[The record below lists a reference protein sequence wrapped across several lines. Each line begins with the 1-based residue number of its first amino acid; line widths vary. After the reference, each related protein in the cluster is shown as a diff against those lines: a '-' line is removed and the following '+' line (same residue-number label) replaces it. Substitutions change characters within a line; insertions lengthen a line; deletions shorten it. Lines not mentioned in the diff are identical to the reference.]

1 MHRHRRQTSI
11 SILRVTNPDVDKSA
25 AEPTNPNESISNQDT
40 SNDFL
45 KFGEA
50 EAVNISSNHTSSNYS
65 DQSGPYL
72 TGSPDA
78 PTGLLQ
84 PRAYE
89 APLRVSPGFTPQLSS
104 PTLELLERDPLRRN
118 NSEAALDRKPGAQT
132 EDIRSSVYS
141 TVPTRDPIYPVTY
154 TFKSER
160 KMATDSKVP
169 QPGPA
174 RIAKGGGPDEWLE
187 AAKQC
192 KYLPEAHMKQ
202 LCETVKEFLM
212 EG

>member
-1 MHRHRRQTSI
+1 M
-11 SILRVTNPDVDKSA
+11 
-25 AEPTNPNESISNQDT
+25 
-40 SNDFL
+40 
-45 KFGEA
+45 
-50 EAVNISSNHTSSNYS
+50 NISSYHTSSNYS
-65 DQSGPYL
+65 GRSGPYL
-72 TGSPDA
+72 TSSSDLS
-78 PTGLLQ
+78 TGLLQ

-89 APLRVSPGFTPQLSS
+89 APLRASPGFTPQLYS
-104 PTLELLERDPLRRN
+104 PTLELSERDSLSRN
-118 NSEAALDRKPGAQT
+118 NSEAALERKPHAQT
-132 EDIRSSVYS
+132 EDIRSFVHS
-141 TVPTRDPIYPVTY
+141 TVQKRDPIYPVTY
-154 TFKSER
+154 TSKSDR
-160 KMATDSKVP
+160 KMATDRKVP